1 MKIFFKLASVF
12 SLRGN
17 FKKIAVLCTDRE
29 RNARKLLERKPM
41 LFRIENGCK
50 ALETLNQ
57 EHEFSFEYTAY
68 CWGMQNTP
76 SALHTSINDDYAA
89 DWLPFQEKKLNPR
102 CAQLLCNLGRASPM
116 VDLDRTK
123 RWSS

>member
-1 MKIFFKLASVF
+1 MSSALST
-12 SLRGN
+12 LH
-17 FKKIAVLCTDRE
+17 IAE
-29 RNARKLLERKPM
+29 
-41 LFRIENGCK
+41 GCR
-50 ALETLNQ
+50 
-57 EHEFSFEYTAY
+57 
-68 CWGMQNTP
+68 TP
-76 SALHTSINDDYAA
+76 SALHTSINDVYAA

>member
-68 CWGMQNTP
+68 C
-76 SALHTSINDDYAA
+76 
-89 DWLPFQEKKLNPR
+89 
-102 CAQLLCNLGRASPM
+102 
-116 VDLDRTK
+116 
-123 RWSS
+123 